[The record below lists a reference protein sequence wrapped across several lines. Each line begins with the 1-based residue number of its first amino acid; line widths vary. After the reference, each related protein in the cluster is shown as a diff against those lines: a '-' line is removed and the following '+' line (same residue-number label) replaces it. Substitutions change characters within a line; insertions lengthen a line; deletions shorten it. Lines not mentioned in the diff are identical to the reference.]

1 MSRIVLFSSFN
12 PGLKSGAMITGI
24 FQIPRI
30 EILGYGP
37 ELDYS
42 SNTNYA
48 LLKFHT
54 FEIELF

>member
-1 MSRIVLFSSFN
+1 MVLRESFMN

-30 EILGYGP
+30 EILGYDP

-42 SNTNYA
+42 SSTNYA
-48 LLKFHT
+48 LLKFYT
-54 FEIELF
+54 FEIDLI